1 MQDVNFANTDISL
14 AKALR
19 VRERGGRVTTLWRGI
34 REFSKGL
41 QVLPGLLKLYSR
53 IRSSLKTVSPLKLG
67 SFLHEEDFI
76 DYPYDSKPSTLQQK
90 ILLQLNNQLTE
101 LSLRLYLNSR

>member
-1 MQDVNFANTDISL
+1 MQDINFPNTDISL

-19 VRERGGRVTTLWRGI
+19 VRDMGGRVITLWRGI

-41 QVLPGLLKLYSR
+41 QVLLGLLKLYSR

-67 SFLHEEDFI
+67 SFLHEEDLI

-90 ILLQLNNQLTE
+90 ILLHLNNQLTE
-101 LSLRLYLNSR
+101 LSLRLYSNSR

>member
-1 MQDVNFANTDISL
+1 MI
-14 AKALR
+14 
-19 VRERGGRVTTLWRGI
+19 TLWEEI
-34 REFSKGL
+34 KEFSKGP
-41 QVLPGLLKLYSR
+41 QVLPGLPKLYSR
-53 IRSSLKTVSPLKLG
+53 ILSALKTVSPLKLG

-90 ILLQLNNQLTE
+90 ILLQLNSQLRK